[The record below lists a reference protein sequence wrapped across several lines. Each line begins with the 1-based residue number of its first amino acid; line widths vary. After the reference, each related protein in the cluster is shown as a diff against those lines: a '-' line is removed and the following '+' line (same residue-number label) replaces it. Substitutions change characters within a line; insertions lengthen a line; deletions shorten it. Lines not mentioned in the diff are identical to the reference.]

1 MRNGASDRGVSQ
13 VLARTRRDF
22 LREAA
27 GVAVGSALFRPAW
40 ARAAAPRRK
49 KKVVVVTFGGGA
61 RDQETFVQEGQEN
74 IPHLMRELIP
84 RSSFFTQVVNRGIL
98 GHYVA
103 TASLAT
109 GVYETFNNFAAV
121 SPESPTVFEYFRKDL
136 KRPSSDAWVVAPSNG
151 FNRIGE
157 SSHRSYGSGLG
168 ARVILPKRLL
178 TAATSGRSH
187 DYQHL
192 LRDNYETPYY
202 APELA
207 GSEFELQQ
215 LEMLLKLSVDD
226 FKSHAQTLS
235 SPDELSVY
243 IARQLMRQVAPSL
256 LWITLHDIDVAH
268 AGAYSFTSREFA
280 VPIGSALSCGRPFKS
295 EPEYAGRPP
304 YLSCRILVAT
314 PTKMRE
320 AMASSIIVLVT
331 SSRAPPGC
339 WQAVP
344 VFGRMLFST
353 ARWIPRTWCRRW
365 ERFWDSMLPSRR
377 ASRSMKSCSFHATTA
392 ISNPNCLLAIRQ
404 KRARSSLRILPTL
417 QQLPLSF
424 LPGLLRE
431 LISFDFKFPAERKAR
446 ERELAYLGSLPGPVE
461 RVFPGLLGDPAF
473 APTRGV

>member
-1 MRNGASDRGVSQ
+1 MKGPEQIRRDPVRRALRNGASDREVSH

-27 GVAVGSALFRPAW
+27 GVAVGSALFRSAW

-49 KKVVVVTFGGGA
+49 RKVVVVTFGGGA
-61 RDQETFVQEGQEN
+61 RDQETFMQEGQEN

-84 RSSFFTQVVNRGIL
+84 RASFFTQVVNQGIL

-178 TAATSGRSH
+178 TAATSGSNH

-226 FKSHAQTLS
+226 FKSHAQTLT

-268 AGAYSFTSREFA
+268 AGAYSLYIEGIRRTDRLCSELWQA
-280 VPIGSALSCGRPFKS
+280 IQD
-295 EPEYAGRPP
+295 EPEYAGQTT
-304 YLSCRILVAT
+304 LFIL
-314 PTKMRE
+314 PD
-320 AMASSIIVLVT
+320 
-331 SSRAPPGC
+331 
-339 WQAVP
+339 
-344 VFGRMLFST
+344 FGRDSDEDAGGNGFQHHRTGDVLSRTTWMLASGPGIRENVVFDR
-353 ARWIPRTWCRRW
+353 AV
-365 ERFWDSMLPSRR
+365 DSRDLVPTLG
-377 ASRSMKSCSFHATTA
+377 AILGFHA
-392 ISNPNCLLAIRQ
+392 SLAQGKPIDEV
-404 KRARSSLRILPTL
+404 L
-417 QQLPLSF
+417 
-424 LPGLLRE
+424 
-431 LISFDFKFPAERKAR
+431 
-446 ERELAYLGSLPGPVE
+446 
-461 RVFPGLLGDPAF
+461 
-473 APTRGV
+473 

>member
-1 MRNGASDRGVSQ
+1 VSH

-22 LREAA
+22 LRDAA

-49 KKVVVVTFGGGA
+49 RKVVVVTFGGGA
-61 RDQETFVQEGQEN
+61 RDQETFMQEGQEN

-84 RSSFFTQVVNRGIL
+84 RASFFTQVVNQGIL

-157 SSHRSYGSGLG
+157 SSHHSYGSGLG

-178 TAATSGRSH
+178 TAATSGSSH

-268 AGAYSFTSREFA
+268 AGAYSLYIEGIRRTDRLCSELWQA
-280 VPIGSALSCGRPFKS
+280 IQE
-295 EPEYAGRPP
+295 EPEYAGQTT
-304 YLSCRILVAT
+304 LFIL
-314 PTKMRE
+314 PD
-320 AMASSIIVLVT
+320 
-331 SSRAPPGC
+331 
-339 WQAVP
+339 
-344 VFGRMLFST
+344 FGRDSDEDAGGNGFQHHRTGDVLSRTTWMLASGPGIRENVVFDR
-353 ARWIPRTWCRRW
+353 AV
-365 ERFWDSMLPSRR
+365 DSRDLVPTLG
-377 ASRSMKSCSFHATTA
+377 AILGFHAA
-392 ISNPNCLLAIRQ
+392 LAQGKPIDEV
-404 KRARSSLRILPTL
+404 L
-417 QQLPLSF
+417 
-424 LPGLLRE
+424 
-431 LISFDFKFPAERKAR
+431 
-446 ERELAYLGSLPGPVE
+446 
-461 RVFPGLLGDPAF
+461 
-473 APTRGV
+473 